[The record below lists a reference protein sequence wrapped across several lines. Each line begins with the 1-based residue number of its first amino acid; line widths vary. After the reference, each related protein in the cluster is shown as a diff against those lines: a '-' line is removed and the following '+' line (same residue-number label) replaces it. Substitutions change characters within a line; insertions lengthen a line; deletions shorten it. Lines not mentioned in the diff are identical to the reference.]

1 MRKYAVLIATLFTA
15 VTSLSMYRSPSW
27 DLLNEDDYR
36 QEQEDFQKPAVT
48 IPDYD
53 GTDAGKSFNQW
64 QCFSTGQVKIEC
76 DPDADEVASENKDI
90 CYPHLLIENGA
101 DTSDF
106 QLLTPGSY
114 LNSKWI
120 LDRWSSLLRDEESLC
135 VYSAYLPDI
144 SGPSDFVF
152 SVDRLKT
159 SKGYWDYDDEQ
170 NWKEPE
176 EDVDLDSNSS

>member
-1 MRKYAVLIATLFTA
+1 MRKYAVFIAALFTA
-15 VTSLSMYRSPSW
+15 VTSLSMYRSPSR

-36 QEQEDFQKPAVT
+36 QEQEDSKKPAVT
-48 IPDYD
+48 APDLA
-53 GTDAGKSFNQW
+53 GTGARKSFNQW
-64 QCFSTGQVKIEC
+64 QCFPSSQIKIEC
-76 DPDADEVASENKDI
+76 DPDEDTTTSENQDI
-90 CYPHLLIENGA
+90 CYPHLLVEEDA
-101 DTSDF
+101 DIFDF
-106 QLLTPGSY
+106 QLLTPDGY
-114 LNSKWI
+114 LNSNWI

-144 SGPSDFVF
+144 SGPSGFVF

-176 EDVDLDSNSS
+176 EDKDQDSGSG